1 MPSRADS
8 RLMTMR
14 WSFLWVRTAIRA
26 KMAREQTRGYAV
38 TAANPYGRNTVC
50 PTETTAAPIMPITA
64 GRSPPMAP
72 LTMALERKAA

>member
-1 MPSRADS
+1 MG
-8 RLMTMR
+8 

-38 TAANPYGRNTVC
+38 SAANPYLINYLWT
-50 PTETTAAPIMPITA
+50 TETTAAPIMPITA